1 MLHVTWRSLHASM
14 WAIAIGTRWTCFG
27 SDNMLD
33 IHGALRTLN
42 KPLLIEGTD
51 AHSLF
56 MSIVRDH
63 CDDVIAKAVIAKTI
77 SSDDAFALN
86 TLLDG
91 FCLSSTVDPKYH
103 QRLDHKHLYLA
114 RGQRPIFAKR
124 SCNGTCDLY
133 LAGPKD
139 LGTCMQAVVLDEATL
154 QRYKERKGVDLTG
167 ILSGFYKKSSEGFYI
182 DTKKLPR
189 SLSKKLK
196 AARDDLLEEA
206 DAGEDDAEGADAGEE
221 AGAPSVVGASTAV
234 GSSHLDTRVT
244 KAEAAA

>member
-139 LGTCMQAVVLDEATL
+139 LGTCMQAVVLGEATL

-182 DTKKLPR
+182 DTKKTSCRGRSQRSSKQRETICSRRRTPATTMRRAQMRVRRRALP
-189 SLSKKLK
+189 
-196 AARDDLLEEA
+196 AWLEHRRQ
-206 DAGEDDAEGADAGEE
+206 
-221 AGAPSVVGASTAV
+221 SVPHTWIPG
-234 GSSHLDTRVT
+234 
-244 KAEAAA
+244 